1 MDFRSWYRIGPQP
14 GFPGGECPSFF
25 PLPSITPGSG
35 PAPAGAGLPTHVHK
49 ASHGGDWMQVGTYV
63 AGPPKSSGNWSQ
75 TPGVPLTEV
84 KIGESSLAPAP
95 RCMHVQH
102 PRPTARSHCSL
113 STSGGHGL
121 FSSARAPA
129 DMGHFY
135 ASKDFY
141 DPVKKRRIN
150 WGWAQVPPASTQT
163 LPRVITWNPELQ
175 QLVYSPAEEQD
186 SLRGAQLAKL
196 ATTSLAANQ
205 TLSLGKWA
213 ASVGNQSD
221 IEVR

>member
-1 MDFRSWYRIGPQP
+1 
-14 GFPGGECPSFF
+14 
-25 PLPSITPGSG
+25 
-35 PAPAGAGLPTHVHK
+35 
-49 ASHGGDWMQVGTYV
+49 
-63 AGPPKSSGNWSQ
+63 
-75 TPGVPLTEV
+75 
-84 KIGESSLAPAP
+84 
-95 RCMHVQH
+95 
-102 PRPTARSHCSL
+102 
-113 STSGGHGL
+113 
-121 FSSARAPA
+121 
-129 DMGHFY
+129 MGHFY

-175 QLVYSPAEEQD
+175 QLVYSPAEEQE